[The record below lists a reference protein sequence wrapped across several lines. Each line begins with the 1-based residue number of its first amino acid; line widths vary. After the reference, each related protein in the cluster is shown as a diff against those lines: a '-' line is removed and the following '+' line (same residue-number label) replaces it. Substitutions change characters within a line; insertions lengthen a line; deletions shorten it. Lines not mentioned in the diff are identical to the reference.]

1 MKFKLKLK
9 NTGGTE
15 IPINYQYPMSA
26 AIYKILAKGDGVY
39 AQFLHEKGYGK
50 GFKLFSF
57 SQLDF
62 PFKIEGDRMKL
73 LSDEVTFQIAFHLPE
88 AMENFVKGLFK
99 SEKIDIA
106 DKKSKVSFS
115 VKSVESLPN
124 PFQRYKENEIIE
136 IQLKPLSPIVVGLR
150 SDDGK
155 YDFQSPDNIEFVDG
169 VIYNWRNKIESCFD
183 EQASTSAFLM
193 AEIIPMKTQFKSR
206 LITIKADTEEETKI
220 RGWMNFG
227 LKVTAEKRFVE
238 LLLNSGAGVYN
249 AQGMG
254 FVEVVEISLCKEKK
268 I

>member
-1 MKFKLKLK
+1 MRFKIILNSTTRNANL
-9 NTGGTE
+9 
-15 IPINYQYPMSA
+15 PINYQYPLSA
-26 AIYKILAKGDGVY
+26 AIYRILAKGDTEY

-57 SQLDF
+57 SQLDLS
-62 PFKIEGDRMKL
+62 FKIEGDRMKI

-99 SEKIDIA
+99 SEKIEIA
-106 DKKSKVSFS
+106 DKKSKVSFN
-115 VKSVESLPN
+115 VKSVESLPSSL
-124 PFQRYKENEIIE
+124 QSYKENEIIE

-155 YDFQSPDNIEFVDG
+155 YDFQSPDNIEFADG
-169 VIYNWRNKIESCFD
+169 IIYNWRNKIESCFD
-183 EQASTSAFLM
+183 EQAAASAFLL

-206 LITIKADTEEETKI
+206 LITIKSGTKEETKI

-227 LKVTAEKRFVE
+227 LKVTAEKRFAE
-238 LLLNSGAGVYN
+238 LLLSSGAGVYN

-254 FVEVVEISLCKEKK
+254 FVEVVK
-268 I
+268 